1 MRKTDAIV
9 LGAGME
15 GVSAALHLQA
25 RGREA
30 ILVDRHGAAGL
41 ETSFG
46 NAGLIERASYFPHLF
61 PRDPKKLFLYAL
73 NLLPEAHYHFASL
86 PEIAPWLY
94 RYFLESRP
102 DRAARHAA
110 AVRPLIERCLIEHE
124 ALIQQAG
131 AGSLLRK
138 TGWIKL
144 YRTPQT
150 LAAGIA
156 EADRVRPFGL
166 RIETLDSAALA
177 EREPDLLQE
186 IAGAV
191 HFLDTAS
198 IDDPSRLA
206 QAYAALFTSR
216 GGKLLAGDARTL
228 AQTSDKHW
236 SVVTREGVVEARDVV
251 VALGPWSDEIFRPL
265 GYDLPLGWKRGYH
278 MHFAPAEGARLRHP
292 LYDAD
297 NGYVL
302 APMTKG
308 IRLTTGAEFARRDAP
323 PTPVQIER
331 TEPFARALFPLA
343 GRVDPTPWM
352 GRRPCFPDML
362 PVIGKAPR
370 HEGLWFDFGHQHHG
384 FTLGPASGRLLAEL
398 ITGEQPFTDPRPYGV
413 ERFGG

>member
-25 RGREA
+25 RGREVT
-30 ILVDRHGAAGL
+30 LVDRHGAAGL

-61 PRDPKKLFLYAL
+61 PRDPKKLVLYAL
-73 NLLPEAHYHFASL
+73 NLLPEAHYDFASL

-94 RYFLESRP
+94 RYYRESRP
-102 DRAARHAA
+102 DRAARHAE

-251 VALGPWSDEIFRPL
+251 IALGPWSDEIFRPL

-323 PTPVQIER
+323 PTPIQIER

-384 FTLGPASGRLLAEL
+384 FTLGPASGRLLAEM

>member
-1 MRKTDAIV
+1 MRKADAIV

-25 RGREA
+25 RGRDVA
-30 ILVDRHGAAGL
+30 LVDRHGAAGL

-61 PRDPKKLFLYAL
+61 PRDPEKLVLYAL
-73 NLLPEAHYHFASL
+73 NLLPEAHYHVASL
-86 PEIAPWLY
+86 PYIAPWLY
-94 RYFLESRP
+94 RYYRESSP
-102 DRAARHAA
+102 ERAARHAA

-131 AGSLLRK
+131 AGDLLRK

-144 YRTPQT
+144 YRTPKT
-150 LAAGIA
+150 LAQGLA
-156 EADRVRPFGL
+156 EAERLGAYEL
-166 RIETLDSAALA
+166 RIDVLDSAGVAA
-177 EREPDLLQE
+177 REPYLLQE
-186 IAGAV
+186 VAGGV

-216 GGKLLAGDARTL
+216 GGRLLAGDARTL
-228 AQTSDKHW
+228 AQAGDGLW
-236 SVVTREGVVEARDVV
+236 RVATRDGEAQARDVV

-265 GYDLPLGWKRGYH
+265 GYDIPLGWKRGYH
-278 MHFAPAEGARLRHP
+278 MHYAPGHGALLRHP

-323 PTPVQIER
+323 PTPVQVEK
-331 TEPFARALFPLA
+331 TEPIVRALFPLA
-343 GRVDPTPWM
+343 ERVDPTPWM
-352 GRRPCFPDML
+352 GRRPCLPDML
-362 PVIGKAPR
+362 PIIGKAPR
-370 HEGLWFDFGHQHHG
+370 HEGLWFDFGHQHLG
-384 FTLGPASGRLLAEL
+384 FTLGPASGRLLAEM
-398 ITGEQPFTDPRPYGV
+398 ITGEEPFADPRPYGV
-413 ERFGG
+413 ERFRG